1 MGTLAKVPLTEE
13 EMFCDAEEDLP
24 DVKNL
29 NVDEEQSD
37 EYKDAVNSDDEEY
50 SEGEED
56 FYDEYY
62 LQGSS
67 HHGHSNPQQASNKV
81 TNYQPS
87 DNQFKKYSHKINVEK
102 FEVDSLPHHAVNL
115 LQENE
120 KRLDSNRIR
129 TKDKHDRATAEQV
142 MDPKTR
148 MILFKLLNK
157 SIISEI
163 NGCIS
168 TGKEANVYHA
178 SANTGKEYA
187 IKIYKTS
194 ILIFKDR
201 DKYVSG
207 EFRFRHGYCKHNPR
221 KMVRTW
227 AEKEMRNLVRMFSN
241 GLNVPEPVLLKSHV
255 LIMSFIGKDGWPAP
269 KLKDVDL
276 TQSKAREIY
285 RDVVI
290 IMWKLYNK
298 CKLVHADLSEFN
310 MLYHNGQVWII
321 DVSQSVEHDH
331 PHALEFLRKDCTNIT
346 EFFKKKEVATMTVKE
361 LFNFITDISITEEN
375 MEDCLEKLAER
386 AAEKSDVSPTDEV
399 EEEVFK
405 QAYIPKRLTEVVDF
419 ERDINQVKSGSEN
432 DLVYKTLVGLKSDL
446 STVQK
451 PELLSDKEVSSDETD
466 SGSESGSSDSS
477 DGEGQSNFTDSS
489 RPRHETAEEKKA
501 RKKAVKEAKAE
512 KRKTKYEGSFK
523 PTWLRNW
530 EVPKI
535 TSARP
540 KQRTGVT
547 SPIADEKGHLLPDV
561 PRRELDPWGDFQCTW
576 RLPKKIDRR
585 TADKISGLE
594 KLKRFRRTK
603 KHATDDDTCK
613 EQLEKDIC
621 QQPRTEDEHISQ
633 EKLRDIEDQPCQNS
647 GQEGNKENLNASNI
661 QPYVPGNLTEEKHRP
676 DSYNDLVANRY
687 PKQKELQKGFPK
699 LRDDFSRHDEPE
711 ADLTQKA
718 EEFCIGYK
726 GYPGYGPTRCTK
738 LKVYR
743 PKSCAPKPKEDDL
756 DAITSFDRRWRF
768 IRQRK
773 VSPMDLAICWDLT
786 PVDPNDEP
794 KPPPHIDGSN
804 GSVAP
809 AVFTLVHTPKED
821 EEKRKDEENCDGIH
835 GCGPMFEH
843 TDKGEDSKD
852 YFFHRTKSP
861 RDSVHE
867 NTRRSSESSGAKSRA
882 KSAYNVN
889 RKDNNSNH
897 SAESSLRSRA
907 KSATNVHEI
916 EKRSNSRSNSK
927 SSCSSNNV
935 YKSTPNLNN
944 NDDTRCNGVNCRK
957 KQRMLFNKYCMACEL
972 KKNPLK
978 DTRPKA
984 DYKMAFKAGVP
995 QKTVSRSWYYL
1006 KIPRPRNPYA
1016 VRSYTID
1023 SLAPPFSFQKAC
1035 NREEYPE
1042 QFRLATVYQHSYKP
1056 IVARK
1061 RPLMQTVFK

>member
-1 MGTLAKVPLTEE
+1 MKQATYRPKTTGSTKERLSKLSSPILNAISNFSLAKKLHRENLEHRPLPDTVTDAAYKKLQMQRAEEPGLALEE
-13 EMFCDAEEDLP
+13 EC
-24 DVKNL
+24 
-29 NVDEEQSD
+29 NV
-37 EYKDAVNSDDEEY
+37 
-50 SEGEED
+50 
-56 FYDEYY
+56 
-62 LQGSS
+62 
-67 HHGHSNPQQASNKV
+67 
-81 TNYQPS
+81 
-87 DNQFKKYSHKINVEK
+87 
-102 FEVDSLPHHAVNL
+102 
-115 LQENE
+115 
-120 KRLDSNRIR
+120 
-129 TKDKHDRATAEQV
+129 
-142 MDPKTR
+142 
-148 MILFKLLNK
+148 
-157 SIISEI
+157 
-163 NGCIS
+163 
-168 TGKEANVYHA
+168 TG
-178 SANTGKEYA
+178 
-187 IKIYKTS
+187 
-194 ILIFKDR
+194 
-201 DKYVSG
+201 
-207 EFRFRHGYCKHNPR
+207 
-221 KMVRTW
+221 
-227 AEKEMRNLVRMFSN
+227 
-241 GLNVPEPVLLKSHV
+241 
-255 LIMSFIGKDGWPAP
+255 
-269 KLKDVDL
+269 
-276 TQSKAREIY
+276 
-285 RDVVI
+285 
-290 IMWKLYNK
+290 
-298 CKLVHADLSEFN
+298 
-310 MLYHNGQVWII
+310 
-321 DVSQSVEHDH
+321 
-331 PHALEFLRKDCTNIT
+331 
-346 EFFKKKEVATMTVKE
+346 
-361 LFNFITDISITEEN
+361 
-375 MEDCLEKLAER
+375 
-386 AAEKSDVSPTDEV
+386 
-399 EEEVFK
+399 
-405 QAYIPKRLTEVVDF
+405 
-419 ERDINQVKSGSEN
+419 
-432 DLVYKTLVGLKSDL
+432 
-446 STVQK
+446 
-451 PELLSDKEVSSDETD
+451 
-466 SGSESGSSDSS
+466 
-477 DGEGQSNFTDSS
+477 
-489 RPRHETAEEKKA
+489 
-501 RKKAVKEAKAE
+501 
-512 KRKTKYEGSFK
+512 
-523 PTWLRNW
+523 
-530 EVPKI
+530 
-535 TSARP
+535 
-540 KQRTGVT
+540 
-547 SPIADEKGHLLPDV
+547 
-561 PRRELDPWGDFQCTW
+561 
-576 RLPKKIDRR
+576 
-585 TADKISGLE
+585 
-594 KLKRFRRTK
+594 
-603 KHATDDDTCK
+603 
-613 EQLEKDIC
+613 
-621 QQPRTEDEHISQ
+621 
-633 EKLRDIEDQPCQNS
+633 
-647 GQEGNKENLNASNI
+647 
-661 QPYVPGNLTEEKHRP
+661 
-676 DSYNDLVANRY
+676 
-687 PKQKELQKGFPK
+687 
-699 LRDDFSRHDEPE
+699 
-711 ADLTQKA
+711 
-718 EEFCIGYK
+718 IGYK

-889 RKDNNSNH
+889 P
-897 SAESSLRSRA
+897 ESSLRSRA

>member
-1 MGTLAKVPLTEE
+1 MQSNI
-13 EMFCDAEEDLP
+13 F
-24 DVKNL
+24 L
-29 NVDEEQSD
+29 NVQ
-37 EYKDAVNSDDEEY
+37 
-50 SEGEED
+50 
-56 FYDEYY
+56 
-62 LQGSS
+62 
-67 HHGHSNPQQASNKV
+67 
-81 TNYQPS
+81 
-87 DNQFKKYSHKINVEK
+87 
-102 FEVDSLPHHAVNL
+102 
-115 LQENE
+115 
-120 KRLDSNRIR
+120 
-129 TKDKHDRATAEQV
+129 
-142 MDPKTR
+142 
-148 MILFKLLNK
+148 
-157 SIISEI
+157 
-163 NGCIS
+163 
-168 TGKEANVYHA
+168 
-178 SANTGKEYA
+178 
-187 IKIYKTS
+187 
-194 ILIFKDR
+194 
-201 DKYVSG
+201 
-207 EFRFRHGYCKHNPR
+207 
-221 KMVRTW
+221 
-227 AEKEMRNLVRMFSN
+227 
-241 GLNVPEPVLLKSHV
+241 
-255 LIMSFIGKDGWPAP
+255 
-269 KLKDVDL
+269 
-276 TQSKAREIY
+276 
-285 RDVVI
+285 
-290 IMWKLYNK
+290 
-298 CKLVHADLSEFN
+298 
-310 MLYHNGQVWII
+310 
-321 DVSQSVEHDH
+321 
-331 PHALEFLRKDCTNIT
+331 
-346 EFFKKKEVATMTVKE
+346 
-361 LFNFITDISITEEN
+361 
-375 MEDCLEKLAER
+375 
-386 AAEKSDVSPTDEV
+386 
-399 EEEVFK
+399 
-405 QAYIPKRLTEVVDF
+405 
-419 ERDINQVKSGSEN
+419 
-432 DLVYKTLVGLKSDL
+432 
-446 STVQK
+446 
-451 PELLSDKEVSSDETD
+451 
-466 SGSESGSSDSS
+466 
-477 DGEGQSNFTDSS
+477 
-489 RPRHETAEEKKA
+489 
-501 RKKAVKEAKAE
+501 
-512 KRKTKYEGSFK
+512 YEGSFK

-633 EKLRDIEDQPCQNS
+633 EKLRDIEDQPCQ
-647 GQEGNKENLNASNI
+647 EGNKENLNASNI

-718 EEFCIGYK
+718 EEFCELNKEMKQATYRPKTTGSTKERLSKLSSPILNAISNFSLAKKLHRENLEHRPLPDTVTDAAYKKLQMQRAEEPGLALEEECNVTGIGYK

-889 RKDNNSNH
+889 P
-897 SAESSLRSRA
+897 ESSLRSRA

-995 QKTVSRSWYYL
+995 QKT
-1006 KIPRPRNPYA
+1006 
-1016 VRSYTID
+1016 
-1023 SLAPPFSFQKAC
+1023 KAC